1 MYLVAALVAMA
12 LRKLLMTKPNTPA
25 AGHNSGASLI
35 VLAQNY
41 FSSDKKAENAVI
53 AAKAKRALLFDTL
66 EADGIDTNFHLKY
79 EDAEGNKV
87 YSDVAKDIR
96 AAWVAARYGKDGA
109 TLWAAYEADPSKL
122 TKAQKKKRKAMTQ
135 QLGTNMAKLAKQYEA
150 HIADDDDT
158 PASTFTIRL
167 MKAFAT
173 AKDRLEKYDPEK
185 AKDADVAKFDI
196 VAAVAALDKVIAL
209 VGTEVEETE

>member
-1 MYLVAALVAMA
+1 
-12 LRKLLMTKPNTPA
+12 MTKQTSPA
-25 AGHNSGASLI
+25 TGHNSGASLI

-41 FSSDKKAENAVI
+41 FSSDKKAENAI
-53 AAKAKRALLFDTL
+53 ILAKQKRAILFDTL
-66 EADGIDTNFHLKY
+66 EADGIAVNFHLKY

-96 AAWVAARYGKDGA
+96 AAWIAARYGKDGS
-109 TLWAAYEADPSKL
+109 TLWAAYEADASSL

-135 QLGTNMAKLAKQYEA
+135 QLGTNMAKLAKQYAA
-150 HIADDDDT
+150 HLEDDDDK
-158 PASTFTIRL
+158 PKSTFTSRL
-167 MKAFAT
+167 LKAFAT

-185 AKDADVAKFDI
+185 VKETDVAKFDI
-196 VAAVAALDKVIAL
+196 VATVAALDNVIAL

>member
-1 MYLVAALVAMA
+1 MG
-12 LRKLLMTKPNTPA
+12 KPNTPA
-25 AGHNSGASLI
+25 AGHNSGASII

-53 AAKAKRALLFDTL
+53 AAKEKRTILFDTL
-66 EADGIDTNFHLKY
+66 EADGVAVDFHLKY
-79 EDAEGNKV
+79 ENDEGDKV
-87 YSDVAKDIR
+87 YSDVAKDLR

-109 TLWAAYEADPSKL
+109 ELWAAYEADASSL

-135 QLGTNMAKLAKQYEA
+135 QLGTNMAKLNRQYEE
-150 HIADDDDT
+150 HLKDDDDK
-158 PASTFTIRL
+158 PKSTFTSRL

-185 AKDADVAKFDI
+185 VKETDVVLFEVDE
-196 VAAVAALDKVIAL
+196 AVKALDKVISIVA
-209 VGTEVEETE
+209 TENK

>member
-1 MYLVAALVAMA
+1 MS
-12 LRKLLMTKPNTPA
+12 KSNTPA
-25 AGHNSGASLI
+25 AGHNSGASII

-41 FSSDKKAENAVI
+41 FSSDKKAENAII

-122 TKAQKKKRKAMTQ
+122 TKAQKKKRKVYKAA
-135 QLGTNMAKLAKQYEA
+135 GGSEEEK
-150 HIADDDDT
+150 DD
-158 PASTFTIRL
+158 
-167 MKAFAT
+167 
-173 AKDRLEKYDPEK
+173 E
-185 AKDADVAKFDI
+185 
-196 VAAVAALDKVIAL
+196 
-209 VGTEVEETE
+209 VGVGI

>member
-1 MYLVAALVAMA
+1 MG
-12 LRKLLMTKPNTPA
+12 KPNTPA
-25 AGHNSGASLI
+25 AGHNSGASII

-53 AAKAKRALLFDTL
+53 AAKKKRALLFDTL
-66 EADGIDTNFHLKY
+66 EADGIAVDFHLKY

-87 YSDVAKDIR
+87 YSDVAKDLR
-96 AAWVAARYGKDGA
+96 AAWIAARYGKDGS
-109 TLWAAYEADPSKL
+109 TLWAAYEADASNL

-135 QLGTNMAKLAKQYEA
+135 QLGTNMAKLNRQYEE
-150 HIADDDDT
+150 HLKDDDDK
-158 PASTFTIRL
+158 PKSTFTSRL
-167 MKAFAT
+167 LKAFAV

-185 AKDADVAKFDI
+185 AKDVAKFDI
-196 VAAVAALDKVIAL
+196 VATVAAIDKVIAL